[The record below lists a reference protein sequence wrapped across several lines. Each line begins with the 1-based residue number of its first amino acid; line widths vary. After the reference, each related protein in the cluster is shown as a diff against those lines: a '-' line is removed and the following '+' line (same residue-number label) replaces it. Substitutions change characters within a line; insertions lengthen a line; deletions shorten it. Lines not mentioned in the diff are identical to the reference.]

1 MNFCSTLTLWW
12 QIVSGNLKNV
22 DHESWI
28 AQVLLMNRQKTR
40 HLYQMNRRYH
50 GIGSIW
56 IYVGITTSCSLYVSS
71 DVRKYVTHFDDHICS
86 PGCSL
91 KPYRGHSLHKA
102 DSRMAPV
109 PTQGLYSLSGKTS
122 YRQISWSLDATRLD
136 VIMIISLWNLTG
148 ISTALQ
154 RCRDAC
160 QISEWLGKSL

>member
-1 MNFCSTLTLWW
+1 MNST
-12 QIVSGNLKNV
+12 GV
-22 DHESWI
+22 DESTK
-28 AQVLLMNRQKTR
+28 MRYSYK
-40 HLYQMNRRYH
+40 MNRRYH
-50 GIGSIW
+50 DIEHIW

-86 PGCSL
+86 PGGSL

-122 YRQISWSLDATRLD
+122 YRQISWSLEATRLD

-160 QISEWLGKSL
+160 QISEWLGKSKPESHGVETSRDLAVRRPSASISE